1 MTCKGQTFAAQHG
14 RCLLPVG
21 LRFLHTPLIFN
32 IMAEKTR
39 YSDEELVEFR
49 DLILE
54 KIKLAQRDY
63 QQMMDVLTNKEGN
76 GVDDT
81 MPTYKIL
88 EEGSMT
94 QTREELTNMA
104 ARQQKFIQGL
114 QAALIRIENKTYG
127 VCRVTG
133 KLIPKERLRA
143 VPHATMS
150 IEAKLASKKR

>member
-1 MTCKGQTFAAQHG
+1 
-14 RCLLPVG
+14 
-21 LRFLHTPLIFN
+21 
-32 IMAEKTR
+32 MAEKTR

-54 KIKLAQRDY
+54 KIRLAQRDY

-114 QAALIRIENKTYG
+114 QAALVRIENKTYG

-150 IEAKLASKKR
+150 VEAKLASKKQ